1 MRRSRA
7 ILLVGGAAAGV
18 AVGLLLLVGAPR
30 SVVPT
35 GALGAAIPVAMIYA
49 VLTAAD
55 ADADASG

>member
-35 GALGAAIPVAMIYA
+35 GALGAAIPVALIY
-49 VLTAAD
+49 VVVTANSSD
-55 ADADASG
+55 GPG